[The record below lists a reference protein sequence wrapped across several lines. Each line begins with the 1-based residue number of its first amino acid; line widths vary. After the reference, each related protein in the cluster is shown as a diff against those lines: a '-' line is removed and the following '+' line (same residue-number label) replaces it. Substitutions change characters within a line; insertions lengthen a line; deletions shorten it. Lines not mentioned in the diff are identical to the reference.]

1 MMTTWECVNMYGAVV
16 YDGLF
21 ENEARLIASQHGLRA
36 CENEYKAAAIR
47 RYQEMKQAKGELSAD
62 EWYAVE
68 VQRMAQRSP
77 A

>member
-1 MMTTWECVNMYGAVV
+1 MMTTWECINMYGAIV

-21 ENEARLIASQHGLRA
+21 ENEALLIASQHGLRA
-36 CENEYKAAAIR
+36 REDEYKAAAIR
-47 RYQEMKQAKGELSAD
+47 RYQEMKQAKGELSSD

-68 VQRMAQRSP
+68 VKRMSERSP